1 MTDSERDVVILIV
14 GLTGVGK
21 STFINAAAGRTVAPV
36 GHDLQSCTTVI
47 QHVIVP
53 CPGDSTRRIVFV
65 DTPGFNDT
73 WVGDKKIFGRIV
85 DWLASSC
92 RGMKLAGILYLH
104 DISQARIEPARDNL
118 QMFHTLCHPPA
129 LQNVVLATTK
139 WSDIPADVGRPREQ
153 QISKQYWTGS
163 GLGVPRFDNTYK
175 SAWAVVD
182 IILEKDP
189 VDAIL
194 FHQELDNLQKRLS
207 PKAQA
212 GIAGGFFKFLFRDR
226 HAGENEI

>member
-1 MTDSERDVVILIV
+1 MW
-14 GLTGVGK
+14 
-21 STFINAAAGRTVAPV
+21 V
-36 GHDLQSCTTVI
+36 GHA
-47 QHVIVP
+47 
-53 CPGDSTRRIVFV
+53 
-65 DTPGFNDT
+65 
-73 WVGDKKIFGRIV
+73 K
-85 DWLASSC
+85 
-92 RGMKLAGILYLH
+92 
-104 DISQARIEPARDNL
+104 
-118 QMFHTLCHPPA
+118 
-129 LQNVVLATTK
+129 
-139 WSDIPADVGRPREQ
+139 

-226 HAGENEI
+226 HAVSPLRILFYSHSSLCSSREKMRYDDEF